1 MGPRN
6 PTSRIENWVTVA
18 FKSVDRD
25 DLLLRRTTDEEVHPL
40 ILGSTNALCTDSK
53 ACEGVEET

>member
-25 DLLLRRTTDEEVHPL
+25 DLLRRTTEEEIHPL
-40 ILGSTNALCTDSK
+40 ILGSTKALCTDCK
-53 ACEGVEET
+53 AYEGVEET